1 MSSVQVDAKRNSVM
15 QNLEAASS
23 PETLEQTPYGIIC
36 KTWEHRHLD
45 VKSYSQE
52 KMKT

>member
-1 MSSVQVDAKRNSVM
+1 VDAKQNSVM

-23 PETLEQTPYGIIC
+23 PKMLEQNLYGTNC
-36 KTWEHRHLD
+36 KTPEHRHLD

-52 KMKT
+52 RNENIK